1 MTIFIVLYS
10 YLLNLIPMKLKFTF
24 TILFTA
30 CLSIQ
35 AFSQDY
41 YAQFN
46 SLHNDTAALGKFLI
60 EWNKNKPDDP
70 ELYVAY
76 YNYFIRKSR
85 TQLVSLD
92 KSQQG
97 EKSLQLKDP
106 TTGKVVAYRNG
117 SITYDRDWIEKA
129 FHYIDSGIEKYPSRL
144 DMRFGKIYML
154 GRINDYE
161 RFTETL
167 VAAIDYSQK
176 IDLKW
181 IWTYNKPL
189 DNPKESMLSAEQDYI
204 TQLLDAGDSQ
214 LDNIKKIAEAVLKYY
229 PDNVANLSNLAITYT
244 LKEDYNNA
252 LDILLKANTIAPTDG
267 LVLNDIAYC
276 YDSKGDKLNA
286 IKYFKLA
293 EKYGDDPTKQTAKQK
308 LKELNKK

>member
-1 MTIFIVLYS
+1 
-10 YLLNLIPMKLKFTF
+10 MKLKFVF

-30 CLSIQ
+30 YLSVQ

-41 YAQFN
+41 YAQFK
-46 SLHNDTAALGKFLI
+46 SISNDTAALGRFLT

-85 TQLVSLD
+85 TQLANLD
-92 KSQQG
+92 KFQQG
-97 EKSLQLKDP
+97 EESLQLKDP

-117 SITYDRDWIEKA
+117 GVTYDRDLLEQG
-129 FHYIDSGIEKYPSRL
+129 FHYIDIGIEKYPSRL

-181 IWTYNKPL
+181 TWAYSTPL

-244 LKEDYNNA
+244 LKEDYSNA

-267 LVLNDIAYC
+267 IVLNDIAYC

-286 IKYFKLA
+286 I
-293 EKYGDDPTKQTAKQK
+293 
-308 LKELNKK
+308 